1 MSDSYLSF
9 RMAVMTVGLL
19 LVIVL
24 WPIEVFILFEVAL
37 RDISIKLI
45 FYTTT
50 LKIYHLSFINSRI
63 PKSHQYSPFCY
74 KGISLLHL

>member
-45 FYTTT
+45 FTQQ
-50 LKIYHLSFINSRI
+50 L
-63 PKSHQYSPFCY
+63 
-74 KGISLLHL
+74 